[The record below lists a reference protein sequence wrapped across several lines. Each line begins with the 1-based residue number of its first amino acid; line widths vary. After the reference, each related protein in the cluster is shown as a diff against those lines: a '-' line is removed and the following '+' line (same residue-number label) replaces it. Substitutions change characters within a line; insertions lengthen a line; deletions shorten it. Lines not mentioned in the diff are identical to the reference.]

1 MGRTIKLLLYYFA
14 YQLAFIGVFLCGY
27 MIFHHT
33 TELPQS
39 TDSTYITLILLAQV
53 LSTAAVGIHLIVGKY
68 VPLDRKTWAYYNS
81 GKVLIA
87 AILLIVGMGL
97 WSNYLNE
104 LADLPNNMQEIFAM
118 MMQHPLGVV
127 AITIMAPVVE
137 ELLFRGAIQGHLLR
151 KWKKPLWA
159 IVVSSLIFGIVHGNW
174 VQAPFA
180 FVVGL
185 ALGWIYYH
193 TGSLLPGSTIVL
205 PFSAFGFPMIRMPQW
220 FLPTVPKEPYSW
232 LLQERYLLSYVSS
245 TSKNNFHNLQH
256 GEKNNPQ
263 VQSNN
268 TPNL

>member
-14 YQLAFIGVFLCGY
+14 YQLAFMGVFLCGY

-118 MMQHPLGVV
+118 MMQHPLG
-127 AITIMAPVVE
+127 AIIPRSHPRTPAAQME
-137 ELLFRGAIQGHLLR
+137 ETTLGHRCIVTDIRYRTWQLGTSSFRFRGRSGLR
-151 KWKKPLWA
+151 LD
-159 IVVSSLIFGIVHGNW
+159 
-174 VQAPFA
+174 
-180 FVVGL
+180 
-185 ALGWIYYH
+185 
-193 TGSLLPGSTIVL
+193 
-205 PFSAFGFPMIRMPQW
+205 
-220 FLPTVPKEPYSW
+220 
-232 LLQERYLLSYVSS
+232 LLSYR
-245 TSKNNFHNLQH
+245 
-256 GEKNNPQ
+256 
-263 VQSNN
+263 
-268 TPNL
+268 

>member
-1 MGRTIKLLLYYFA
+1 MGRTIKLLIYYFA
-14 YQLAFIGVFLCGY
+14 YQLAFMGFFLCGY

-33 TELPQS
+33 TELPQP

-127 AITIMAPVVE
+127 ARSRSSSNRRNSHHNAQEGLRQSQSNLHP
-137 ELLFRGAIQGHLLR
+137 LLCWH
-151 KWKKPLWA
+151 WKD
-159 IVVSSLIFGIVHGNW
+159 GNRR
-174 VQAPFA
+174 
-180 FVVGL
+180 
-185 ALGWIYYH
+185 
-193 TGSLLPGSTIVL
+193 SLPGEREWETRRVL
-205 PFSAFGFPMIRMPQW
+205 SPFHTLSNIFSLVSWPRRSWRRASLSMMD
-220 FLPTVPKEPYSW
+220 FL
-232 LLQERYLLSYVSS
+232 SS
-245 TSKNNFHNLQH
+245 
-256 GEKNNPQ
+256 
-263 VQSNN
+263 
-268 TPNL
+268 